1 MLVRLGSVP
10 GLLFFQSSISPS
22 GGSSPGQVQM
32 SNSWLAPLKSSLLLF
47 LPPPEPPVNDG
58 CQIWEWVRIH
68 SGLFISARRCIHSFF
83 CFSLIHSHERV
94 CVKVWR
100 CISELWYCRN
110 LYFHLVFQRTV
121 IMSFNMNMNQTVS
134 FDDSFNIV
142 LFWWLMLI
150 GCHDKS
156 RDTQLF
162 FHQPLVTWSI

>member
-47 LPPPEPPVNDG
+47 LPQPEPPVNDG

-68 SGLFISARRCIHSFF
+68 SGLFISARRCIHSFS

-94 CVKVWR
+94 CVKVCCVFLNSGSAEI
-100 CISELWYCRN
+100 CIS
-110 LYFHLVFQRTV
+110 
-121 IMSFNMNMNQTVS
+121 I
-134 FDDSFNIV
+134 
-142 LFWWLMLI
+142 
-150 GCHDKS
+150 
-156 RDTQLF
+156 LF
-162 FHQPLVTWSI
+162 FSVLWLCLLTWIWTKWLLLMIHWILFYFDGWY

>member
-1 MLVRLGSVP
+1 MLVRLGSV
-10 GLLFFQSSISPS
+10 FFQSSISPS

-32 SNSWLAPLKSSLLLF
+32 SNSWLVPLKSSLLPF

-83 CFSLIHSHERV
+83 CFLSSIHTREFVSKCEGV
-94 CVKVWR
+94 FLNSGSAEI
-100 CISELWYCRN
+100 CISILFFSVLW
-110 LYFHLVFQRTV
+110 L
-121 IMSFNMNMNQTVS
+121 SFNMNMNQMVS

-156 RDTQLF
+156 RDTQLL

>member
-1 MLVRLGSVP
+1 MLVRLGSV
-10 GLLFFQSSISPS
+10 FFQSSISPS
-22 GGSSPGQVQM
+22 GGSSAGQVQM
-32 SNSWLAPLKSSLLLF
+32 SNSWLVPLKSSLLPF

-68 SGLFISARRCIHSFF
+68 SGLFISAAAAFTRSSAFSHPFTRESLCQSVLCIF
-83 CFSLIHSHERV
+83 
-94 CVKVWR
+94 K
-100 CISELWYCRN
+100 LWFCRN

-121 IMSFNMNMNQTVS
+121 IMSFNMNMNQMVS

-156 RDTQLF
+156 RDTL
-162 FHQPLVTWSI
+162 FHQPLFTWSI